1 MVIIN
6 NIQKSTMNDDRR
18 NNNDHHST
26 PNRNVFGQSFQDILC
41 DVSEAIGLNGKEV
54 VNWYRR

>member
-1 MVIIN
+1 MVIIS
-6 NIQKSTMNDDRR
+6 NIQKSAMTDARR

-26 PNRNVFGQSFQDILC
+26 PNRNVFGQSFQDILR
-41 DVSEAIGLNGKEV
+41 DVSEAFGLNGEEV

>member
-1 MVIIN
+1 
-6 NIQKSTMNDDRR
+6 MNDDRR

-26 PNRNVFGQSFQDILC
+26 PNRNVFGQSFQDILR
-41 DVSEAIGLNGKEV
+41 DVSEAIGLNGEEV

>member
-1 MVIIN
+1 MVIIS
-6 NIQKSTMNDDRR
+6 NIQKSAMNDDRR

-26 PNRNVFGQSFQDILC
+26 PNRNVMSQSFQDILY
-41 DVSEAIGLNGKEV
+41 DVSEAIGLSGEEV

>member
-26 PNRNVFGQSFQDILC
+26 PNRNAMSQSFQDILY
-41 DVSEAIGLNGKEV
+41 DVSEVIGLSGGEV

>member
-1 MVIIN
+1 MVIIS
-6 NIQKSTMNDDRR
+6 NIKKSAMNDDRI

-26 PNRNVFGQSFQDILC
+26 PNRNVFGQSFQDILR
-41 DVSEAIGLNGKEV
+41 DVSEAIGLNGEEV

>member
-18 NNNDHHST
+18 NNNGHHST
-26 PNRNVFGQSFQDILC
+26 PNRNVFGQSFQDILR
-41 DVSEAIGLNGKEV
+41 EAIGLNGEEV

>member
-6 NIQKSTMNDDRR
+6 NIQKSAMNGDRR

-26 PNRNVFGQSFQDILC
+26 PNRNSFGQSFQNILY
-41 DVSEAIGLNGKEV
+41 DVSEAIGLNGDEV

>member
-1 MVIIN
+1 MVIIS
-6 NIQKSTMNDDRR
+6 NIQKSAMNDARR

-26 PNRNVFGQSFQDILC
+26 PNRNVFGQSFQDILR
-41 DVSEAIGLNGKEV
+41 DASEAIGLNGEEV

>member
-6 NIQKSTMNDDRR
+6 NIQKSAMNDDRR
-18 NNNDHHST
+18 NNNDHHSI
-26 PNRNVFGQSFQDILC
+26 PNRNAISQSFQDILY
-41 DVSEAIGLNGKEV
+41 DVSGAIGLSGEEV

>member
-1 MVIIN
+1 MVIIS

-26 PNRNVFGQSFQDILC
+26 PTRNVFGQSFQDILY
-41 DVSEAIGLNGKEV
+41 DVSEAIGLNGQDV
-54 VNWYRR
+54 INWYRR